1 MRYLTVTDEDAEG
14 RRFVELENSLH
25 SREGST
31 TLIATVASSAS
42 VVLLSSF
49 NFEGFSQI
57 ILLVGFFFPVIGEVY
72 RELTIT
78 SIDAIDYAEL
88 RTMLPHLLRDSDE
101 VVKRF
106 KMHTGFRRGAIRLLL
121 LLPSLVWGYVYWRT
135 ATKPP
140 LETEPL
146 VLGAGFAAL
155 VVIVLVLGRYEEER
169 RGFARCLAEKG
180 TTVG

>member
-1 MRYLTVTDEDAEG
+1 MTDEGAEG
-14 RRFVELENSLH
+14 RRFFELENSLH

-42 VVLLSSF
+42 VVLLASF

-57 ILLVGFFFPVIGEVY
+57 ILLVGFIFPVIGEVY

-78 SIDAIDYAEL
+78 SIDAVDYAEL

-101 VVKRF
+101 IAKRF
-106 KMHTGFRRGAIRLLL
+106 KMYAGFRRGSIRLLL

-135 ATKPP
+135 AVKPP
-140 LETEPL
+140 LETEPV
-146 VLGAGFAAL
+146 VLGLGFVAL
-155 VVIVLVLGRYEEER
+155 VIIVLTLGRYEDER
-169 RGFARCLAEKG
+169 KEFARCLAEKG
-180 TTVG
+180 TRIG